1 MSDILMFDV
10 ATFDICILHS
20 KCTWFT
26 IMLEYGPECN
36 IIITKRKLIKKS
48 TICNICLMVI
58 AILFRWWIGAD
69 QRAYIGQPKV
79 MDYTHLNTL
88 ISLEL

>member
-26 IMLEYGPECN
+26 IMLQYGPECN

-48 TICNICLMVI
+48 TICNMQSLLI
-58 AILFRWWIGAD
+58 AWQIKRNNIGPLPLAAG
-69 QRAYIGQPKV
+69 RNEGGHYF
-79 MDYTHLNTL
+79 
-88 ISLEL
+88 